1 MKAKKL
7 LKEARGISPLIATL
21 ILIAATIAGGAVVYG
36 VMRSQMSSLG
46 SNTNLEITY
55 ADIVVAG
62 NTKLAVVTVKNVGT
76 VNLENVTATVTT
88 DNTESVSI
96 LLGNLAAGQTQSG
109 ENNVGQWTPGN
120 TYIVKVSDNVAT
132 VMKSTSVVAHA

>member
-1 MKAKKL
+1 MKAKGL

-62 NTKLAVVTVKNVGT
+62 NENLAMVTVKNVGT
-76 VNLENVTATVTT
+76 VNLTGVTVTVTAENENPVLI
-88 DNTESVSI
+88 S
-96 LLGNLAAGQTQSG
+96 LGDLAAGQTKSG
-109 ENNVGQWTPGN
+109 ENLAGSWIPGN
-120 TYIVKVSDNVAT
+120 TYIVRVSDSNHI